1 MSIPYRYL
9 PDMLSKKDKSFQQK
23 NLLKSR
29 KQYKKGK
36 YFQRPKVKSFKSK
49 KSSHVSRAKKIYDID
64 SIKPSKELAEKTKCT
79 EEALEKIVNKGRGA
93 YYSSGSRPNQTPDS
107 WGIARLASSLT
118 GGNSSVIDIDI
129 LKEGCKSNS
138 KALKMAKVTC
148 KKKSRCKK
156 YTLKNKK

>member
-9 PDMLSKKDKSFQQK
+9 PDMLSKKDKSFQKK

-36 YFQRPKVKSFKSK
+36 YFQRPIVKSFKSR
-49 KSSHVSRAKKIYDID
+49 KSSHVSKAKEIYGVD
-64 SIKPSKELAEKTKCT
+64 SIKPSKELAEKTQCT

-118 GGNSSVIDIDI
+118 GGNSSVVDIDI
-129 LKEGCKSNS
+129 LKEGCKANS
-138 KALKMAKVTC
+138 KALKMAKTTC
-148 KKKSRCKK
+148 KKKSKCKK

>member
-9 PDMLSKKDKSFQQK
+9 PDMLSKKDKSFQKK

-36 YFQRPKVKSFKSK
+36 YFQRPKVKSFKSR
-49 KSSHVSRAKKIYDID
+49 KSSHVNKAKKIYDID
-64 SIKPSKELAEKTKCT
+64 SIKPSKELAEKTQCS

-129 LKEGCKSNS
+129 LKEGCKPNSN
-138 KALKMAKVTC
+138 ALKMAKSTC
-148 KKKSRCKK
+148 KKKGKCKK